1 MFYAYYKTDTGELI
15 STSSKSI
22 TDEKLLEL
30 TAQWIEEEKLTEG
43 YSIQKIEYPE
53 PPVNRW
59 DPITRDF
66 TISRPLPKVDAAN
79 LFLRMT
85 LNEHAQII
93 ALSQSAS
100 PQGYKIMAWMERMKY
115 LNSFDKDNTELTAGM
130 TILVQEGVFTQ
141 ARALEILGWS

>member
-15 STSSKSI
+15 SIGSKFL
-22 TDEKLLEL
+22 TDERLLEL
-30 TAQWIEEEKLTEG
+30 TTQWIEEEKLTDG
-43 YSIQKIEYPE
+43 YFIERRQYSE
-53 PPVNRW
+53 RPVNRW
-59 DPITRDF
+59 DPVTREF
-66 TISRPLPKVDAAN
+66 TISPPSPKADAAN